1 MSGDSSVVVIGL
13 SGELDV
19 GRADEVARS
28 LALSGSGTPV
38 LLDLSDVSY
47 ADSTVISALFHFS
60 EKATAANVRIAV
72 LMVKPQLIRLLEYAG
87 LSEAFP
93 VFRERS
99 AALTYLLNNG

>member
-1 MSGDSSVVVIGL
+1 MSRDSSVDVIAL

-19 GRADEVARS
+19 GRADEVVRT
-28 LALSGSGTPV
+28 LTLSGSAPV

-47 ADSTVISALFHFS
+47 ADSTVISALFAFS
-60 EKATAANVRIAV
+60 EQARSANVRIAV

-99 AALTYLLNNG
+99 AALTYLNNG

>member
-1 MSGDSSVVVIGL
+1 MSSDSSVVVIAL

-19 GRADEVARS
+19 GRADEVA
-28 LALSGSGTPV
+28 LALELPSRTTPV

-60 EKATAANVRIAV
+60 EKAMATNTPIAV
-72 LMVKPQLIRLLEYAG
+72 LIVKPQLMRLLEYAG
-87 LSEAFP
+87 LGEAFP

-99 AALTYLLNNG
+99 AALTYLTG

>member
-1 MSGDSSVVVIGL
+1 MSSDSSVVVIAL

-19 GRADEVARS
+19 ARVNEVAGA
-28 LALSGSGTPV
+28 LALPSHATPV
-38 LLDLSDVSY
+38 YLDLSDVSY

-60 EKATAANVRIAV
+60 EKATAANTPIAV
-72 LMVKPQLIRLLEYAG
+72 LIVKPQLIRLLEYAG

-99 AALTYLLNNG
+99 AALTYLTRNG

>member
-1 MSGDSSVVVIGL
+1 MSGDSSVIVVAL

-19 GRADEVARS
+19 GRVDEVERA
-28 LALSGSGTPV
+28 LAVQLTGTPV

-47 ADSTVISALFHFS
+47 ADSTVISALFHFR
-60 EKATAANVRIAV
+60 EKAAAANARIAV

-93 VFRERS
+93 IFRERS
-99 AALTYLLNNG
+99 AALTYLLSNG

>member
-1 MSGDSSVVVIGL
+1 VSTDSSVAVIAL

-19 GRADEVARS
+19 GRADEVAR
-28 LALSGSGTPV
+28 ALELPSRTTPV

-60 EKATAANVRIAV
+60 EKATAANTRVAV
-72 LMVKPQLIRLLEYAG
+72 LIVKPQLIRLLEYAG
-87 LSEAFP
+87 LGEAFP

-99 AALTYLLNNG
+99 AALTYLLQNG

>member
-1 MSGDSSVVVIGL
+1 MSSDSSVFVIVL

-19 GRADEVARS
+19 ARSDEVVR
-28 LALSGSGTPV
+28 ALELPSPGTPV

-47 ADSTVISALFHFS
+47 ADSTVISALFGFS
-60 EKATAANVRIAV
+60 EKATAANTRIAV
-72 LMVKPQLIRLLEYAG
+72 LIVKPQLVRLLEYAG

-99 AALTYLLNNG
+99 AALTYLHSHE

>member
-1 MSGDSSVVVIGL
+1 MSTDSSVVVIAL

-19 GRADEVARS
+19 GRADEVAR
-28 LALSGSGTPV
+28 ALELPSRTTPV

-60 EKATAANVRIAV
+60 EKATAANTRVAV
-72 LMVKPQLIRLLEYAG
+72 LIVKPQLIRLLEYAG
-87 LSEAFP
+87 LGEAFP

-99 AALTYLLNNG
+99 AALTYLLQNG